1 MTNRVTKHI
10 AIVGGGA
17 AGWLCAAR
25 LAAAFDL
32 SASDMRLTLI
42 ESPDIKNIGVG
53 EGTWPSMRQTLQRIG
68 ISEKEFLS
76 CCEASFKQGSKF
88 VGWRRGDGEYYY
100 HPFTEPSQY
109 QQINLAQFWQDELG
123 RFDAAVAPQSDI
135 CDHHLAPKQ
144 LNTPDYAGVLP
155 YGYHLNAGK
164 FIELLRS
171 YAVDKYG
178 VQHVLADVT
187 GVVAK
192 GEDIES
198 LHTLQHGEIAAD
210 LFIDCS
216 GLNGLLIDGH
226 YQVPWRSAKQYL
238 FNDAAL
244 AMHVPYVDASSPIQ
258 SATVAT
264 ATPHGWV
271 WDIGLSSRRGVGHVF
286 SRELSTEDEVA
297 AALRRYVVD
306 YTGLSERAA
315 GELSYRKITF
325 DPGHREVFWQGNCVA
340 IGMAA
345 GFIEPLEAT
354 ALVLVE
360 LAADM
365 LCREL
370 PSDREVMHVV
380 AARYNKVFRQH
391 WSQIID
397 FLKLHYV
404 FSDRQ
409 EPYWQRHRAAQSI
422 PASLVDQLCLWRT
435 RAPWHDDA
443 VSALEMFPSAS
454 YQYVLYGMGFTPPQT
469 SIFSRQEMALRQQ
482 AGTLFEKNQVAVK
495 QLRDH
500 LPTNRFLLSDIAMRG
515 ANNA

>member
-1 MTNRVTKHI
+1 VTKHI

-25 LAAAFDL
+25 LAAAIDL
-32 SASDMRLTLI
+32 AASGMRITLV

-68 ISEKEFLS
+68 ITEKEFLS

-88 VGWRRGDGEYYY
+88 VGWKRGEDEYYY

-109 QQINLAQFWQDELG
+109 QQINLAAHWRDDLG
-123 RFDAAVAPQSDI
+123 RFDAAVAPQSDV
-135 CDHHLAPKQ
+135 CDRHLAPKQ
-144 LNTPDYAGVLP
+144 LNTPDFAGVLP

-164 FIELLRS
+164 FIDLLRH

-178 VQHVLADVT
+178 VRHVLAEVT

-192 GEDIES
+192 GEDID
-198 LHTLQHGEIAAD
+198 TLYTRQHGDIQAD

-226 YQVPWRSAKQYL
+226 YHVPWRSAKQYL

-244 AMHVPYVDASSPIQ
+244 AMHLPYVDESAPIQ

-271 WDIGLSSRRGVGHVF
+271 WDIGLSSRRGVGHVY
-286 SRELSTEDEVA
+286 SREISTEAEVA
-297 AALRRYVVD
+297 TILRRYAVD
-306 YTGLSERAA
+306 YAGLTEHAA
-315 GELSYRKITF
+315 ESLSYRQITF

-370 PSDREVMHVV
+370 PNDRDVMRVV
-380 AARYNKVFRQH
+380 AARYNKVFSQH

-404 FSDRQ
+404 FSERQ
-409 EPYWQRHRAAQSI
+409 EPYWQRHREAQSI
-422 PASLVDQLCLWRT
+422 PISLAEQLLVWRT

-443 VSALEMFPSAS
+443 IAALEMFPSAS
-454 YQYVLYGMGFTPPQT
+454 YQYVLYGMGFAPPQST
-469 SIFSRQEMALRQQ
+469 IISRQEMALRQQ
-482 AGTLFEKNQVAVK
+482 AGTLFEKNQATVR
-495 QLRDH
+495 QLREH
-500 LPTNRFLLSDIAMRG
+500 LPTNRFLVSDIAKRG
-515 ANNA
+515 IN